1 MEELNI
7 LSFATGQYREL
18 VERVLIPSLPT
29 DLNRDHIKFIYD
41 DKDIALPGATDE
53 PRFRDMMLKRMVAYR
68 DYVKGHMGQKVL
80 FLDCDVVFLQS
91 IKEEML
97 SFLDDYDFAMQKRF
111 NCGIWGVNCNERSL
125 DFFTSFVDYIC
136 QLELYQEEIEV
147 TNTIKEWVKQNRLKA
162 LELPKDYG
170 FITPNTKIYHAVNG
184 GRSIFSKFCIL
195 KMVEKIDFSLDSQ
208 AYPETEEE
216 ERNVCW
222 LGCITKGAIPKIM
235 ELRDQTSFTN
245 RFAVPQHY
253 VIKENMEEILKF
265 RAHDAVI
272 LYLVSWRQQPAPSW
286 SILPLEALLS

>member
-1 MEELNI
+1 M
-7 LSFATGQYREL
+7 
-18 VERVLIPSLPT
+18 
-29 DLNRDHIKFIYD
+29 DRDHIKFIYD

-68 DYVKGHMGQKVL
+68 DYVKDHMGQKVL
-80 FLDCDVVFLQS
+80 FLDCDVIFLQPV
-91 IKEEML
+91 KEEML

-111 NCGIWGVNCNERSL
+111 NAGIWGVNCNKRSL

-136 QLELYQEEIEV
+136 QLEVYQEEKEV

-195 KMVEKIDFSLDSQ
+195 KMVKKIDFSIDSQ
-208 AYPETEEE
+208 SYPETEEE

-222 LGCITKGAIPKIM
+222 LGCIKKSALPEIKQLISRNGHTAAPYW
-235 ELRDQTSFTN
+235 LH
-245 RFAVPQHY
+245 PQY
-253 VIKENMEEILKF
+253 VIEENIEEILKF
-265 RAHDAVI
+265 RVHETLI
-272 LYLVSWRQQPAPSW
+272 CYLVSWRQEPNPSW
-286 SILPLEALLS
+286 AVLPLEALLSERSLADT